1 MVVKVYKGLGKPVVY
16 FGINGDVF
24 PYLILFWIASV
35 VIGIV
40 AGTIASDV
48 AGAVTFI
55 LLVFGGYFAASL
67 FQEKFTG
74 KSFTRLKAS
83 LGIPRFLTIRSNS
96 ASLWK

>member
-1 MVVKVYKGLGKPVVY
+1 MIVKVYKGLGKPVVY

-35 VIGIV
+35 VIGVAAVTIV
-40 AGTIASDV
+40 SDV
-48 AGAVTFI
+48 AGAVIFI

-83 LGIPRFLTIRSNS
+83 FGIPRFLAIRSNFS
-96 ASLWK
+96 ALWK